1 MCYNQYEKAKRDD
14 EKSNIRSSD
23 GGTVLPAMALDLT
36 WSKYNL
42 NFSVPEGGFELLNT
56 SVRYERQWEDMLL
69 TVHLYTKDTD
79 SKKDIYLTTLQR
91 KAADFNMY
99 EVKKTK
105 IKVKNFDTYAVEG
118 IMPDGTR
125 GLLVN
130 LVSKKSELVVQIVVN
145 YLFGNR
151 EVVEEVVKSFC
162 RKSRPQAQPRN
173 TQTENPKARPKR
185 PEAHKRPTQGTTAPR
200 KRAPISRKAPQ
211 RRNLRRLI
219 PTHSLALTQI
229 AQISRIYYIYHTDS
243 TD

>member
-1 MCYNQYEKAKRDD
+1 MVAA
-14 EKSNIRSSD
+14 
-23 GGTVLPAMALDLT
+23 VLPAMALDLT

-151 EVVEEVVKSFC
+151 EAVEEVVKSF
-162 RKSRPQAQPRN
+162 A
-173 TQTENPKARPKR
+173 ENPD
-185 PEAHKRPTQGTTAPR
+185 R
-200 KRAPISRKAPQ
+200 KPNPSPAY
-211 RRNLRRLI
+211 I
-219 PTHSLALTQI
+219 PSKTY
-229 AQISRIYYIYHTDS
+229 R
-243 TD
+243 

>member
-1 MCYNQYEKAKRDD
+1 M
-14 EKSNIRSSD
+14 
-23 GGTVLPAMALDLT
+23 
-36 WSKYNL
+36 
-42 NFSVPEGGFELLNT
+42 NT

-69 TVHLYTKDTD
+69 TVHLYTKDAD

-151 EVVEEVVKSFC
+151 EAVEEVVKSF
-162 RKSRPQAQPRN
+162 A
-173 TQTENPKARPKR
+173 ENPDRKPNHETRYTNKRTGAQLKHPVDEVVLENALHIDTEFDDENGSWRNCKLESELCEMGLTFTKADILK
-185 PEAHKRPTQGTTAPR
+185 AVNY
-200 KRAPISRKAPQ
+200 ISADNYTEIEIVDR
-211 RRNLRRLI
+211 
-219 PTHSLALTQI
+219 
-229 AQISRIYYIYHTDS
+229 
-243 TD
+243 

>member
-1 MCYNQYEKAKRDD
+1 M
-14 EKSNIRSSD
+14 
-23 GGTVLPAMALDLT
+23 
-36 WSKYNL
+36 
-42 NFSVPEGGFELLNT
+42 NT

-151 EVVEEVVKSFC
+151 EAVEEVVKSF
-162 RKSRPQAQPRN
+162 A
-173 TQTENPKARPKR
+173 ENPDHETRKQKIQKRDQKDPKPTKDQLKEQQR
-185 PEAHKRPTQGTTAPR
+185 QEKERQYQEKRR
-200 KRAPISRKAPQ
+200 KGEIFDA
-211 RRNLRRLI
+211 
-219 PTHSLALTQI
+219 
-229 AQISRIYYIYHTDS
+229 
-243 TD
+243 

>member
-1 MCYNQYEKAKRDD
+1 MKKQNAMMKKA
-14 EKSNIRSSD
+14 IFVLLMVAA
-23 GGTVLPAMALDLT
+23 VLPAMALDLT

-69 TVHLYTKDTD
+69 TVHLYTKDID

-151 EVVEEVVKSFC
+151 EAVEEVVKSF
-162 RKSRPQAQPRN
+162 A
-173 TQTENPKARPKR
+173 ENPDRKPNHETRKQKIQKRDQKDPKPTKDQLNEQQR
-185 PEAHKRPTQGTTAPR
+185 QEKERQYQEKRR
-200 KRAPISRKAPQ
+200 KGEIFDA
-211 RRNLRRLI
+211 
-219 PTHSLALTQI
+219 
-229 AQISRIYYIYHTDS
+229 
-243 TD
+243 

>member
-1 MCYNQYEKAKRDD
+1 MMKKA
-14 EKSNIRSSD
+14 IFVLLMVAA
-23 GGTVLPAMALDLT
+23 VLPAMALDLT

-151 EVVEEVVKSFC
+151 EAVEEVVKSFAEK
-162 RKSRPQAQPRN
+162 RKQKIQKRDQKD
-173 TQTENPKARPKR
+173 PKPTKDQLKEQQRQEKERQYQEKR
-185 PEAHKRPTQGTTAPR
+185 R
-200 KRAPISRKAPQ
+200 KGEIFDA
-211 RRNLRRLI
+211 
-219 PTHSLALTQI
+219 
-229 AQISRIYYIYHTDS
+229 
-243 TD
+243 